1 MKLTSAEIYLA
12 NADPRLG
19 AVIDANGHVPL
30 REKRSNYEALVRSII
45 SQQISVKAAA
55 KIFARYAEATNL
67 RPELALE
74 LDDKT
79 LAEIGLSGQKR
90 RYLHDLA
97 LHFVENPAVFDHLE
111 NLSDDDVVTEL
122 TKVKGIGVWT
132 AQMFLMM
139 TLQRPDVFAPGDRGL
154 QLAVMH
160 IYGLTATPTEKELLA
175 IAETWRPYR
184 SMASLHL
191 WHSLNN
197 MP

>member
-1 MKLTSAEIYLA
+1 MSLNTAEEYLVQ
-12 NADPRLG
+12 ADPLLG
-19 AVIDANGHVPL
+19 AVITTNGHLPA
-30 REKRSNYEALVRSII
+30 RQKRANYEALVRSII

-55 KIFARYAEATNL
+55 KIFARYLEATNL
-67 RPELALE
+67 QPERALE
-74 LDDKT
+74 LHDEA
-79 LAEIGLSGQKR
+79 LAEVGLSGQKR

-111 NLSDDDVVTEL
+111 NLNDDEVVTEL
-122 TKVKGIGVWT
+122 TRVKGIGVWT

-154 QLAVMH
+154 QLAVMN
-160 IYGLTATPTEKELLA
+160 IYGLVATPSEKDLLE
-175 IAETWRPYR
+175 IAEKWRPHR
-184 SMASLHL
+184 STASLHL